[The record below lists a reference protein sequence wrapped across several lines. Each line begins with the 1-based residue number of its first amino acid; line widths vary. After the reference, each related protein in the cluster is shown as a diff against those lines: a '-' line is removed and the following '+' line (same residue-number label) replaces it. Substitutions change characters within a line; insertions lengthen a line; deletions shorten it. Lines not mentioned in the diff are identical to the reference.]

1 MNKKAFT
8 PSQSTFGYLSNV
20 LFSQLPVSE
29 PKNLP
34 NSRKTAI
41 TFIDLL
47 GQIGLGCRNFPEL
60 NVLSQYSLIW
70 KHQQFL

>member
-47 GQIGLGCRNFPEL
+47 GADWVGLQKFPRAERT
-60 NVLSQYSLIW
+60 
-70 KHQQFL
+70 